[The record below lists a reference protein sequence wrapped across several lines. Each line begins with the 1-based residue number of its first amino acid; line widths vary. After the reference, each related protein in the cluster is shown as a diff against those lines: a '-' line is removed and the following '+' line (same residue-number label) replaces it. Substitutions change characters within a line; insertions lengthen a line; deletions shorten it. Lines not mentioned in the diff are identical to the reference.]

1 MTLKTVLYQ
10 KWSRHLML
18 LTVCLMPFGSFVYS
32 VPVIAEED
40 ASPSASNSVSTLSDV
55 PTVTQNVYVSPKGS
69 DYLGAG
75 TFQAPYRTLPK
86 VRSVLR
92 DTYAE
97 RPEGGTTVWL
107 REGEYELSSTLELN
121 ELDSGTADRPVTYR
135 NYPNEQAV
143 ITTARTIDPT
153 LWQPLNPEAAARV
166 NPAVYADQ
174 LIELDVQS
182 LGLKNTSGFPGGTT
196 FTKEWG
202 IADLIVD
209 GVREPISQWPNPQ
222 QKIGKNRAGWVT
234 MNGSADP
241 QSFYYGEG
249 GQPKDGITTDE
260 VNADQTDR
268 TARWQRSIEQ
278 GHDLYL
284 KGFWRTDFDPVT
296 SKVESIDNT
305 RHIIRLVD
313 MPEGGIG
320 SKWSKEVPI
329 ADSTPAIS
337 STPSSINFPAPS
349 SVTIHN
355 DTYVTQDVYVAHDVY
370 TQPSVPVSPSTVT
383 SVTYQVYRVGTGT
396 EEWQALNLLDEIDMP
411 GEWALDFKD
420 QKIYYYPDGD
430 ISKQNIII
438 ADRTGPIIKLT
449 NTSYLNFV
457 GLTIEGGLNNGIEMQ
472 NSHHILLDN
481 NTIRNI
487 GGGGILDY
495 YGHHNIIQ
503 NNTIYETGSFGISIG
518 YAGNRDTLIPAQSVI
533 TNNHIHHTGTLIALE
548 GLIITQSIGMTIS
561 HNLIHDVP
569 KHGIRYVYNND
580 LLFEYNELHHISL
593 EDGDAGAFYTAQD
606 WTSYGNVLRY
616 NYVHDSPRANGFY
629 ADDGDSG
636 DTFTN
641 NIVSGVSKAFL
652 FGGGHHNRA
661 TGNVIVNATSGIQ
674 IDDRGIARKYT
685 ADSTHAEQLIAK
697 NPLAEPW
704 KSYGRVLADTYG
716 YDTNLWKNILNP
728 KWHPEYPNGTHF
740 KDNAV
745 VQSGALV
752 IPKKGAVVIQNNPR
766 ISSMQSAGLNPNT
779 TNGIY
784 TQNPTILAIFPT
796 INQIYP
802 QIGLQKDNT
811 TSVTATSD

>member
-1 MTLKTVLYQ
+1 MNLKTVLYQ
-10 KWSRHLML
+10 KWSKNLML
-18 LTVCLMPFGSFVYS
+18 LTVFLMPLSSFIYS
-32 VPVIAEED
+32 VPVTAEE
-40 ASPSASNSVSTLSDV
+40 SSASNSESTLSNLS
-55 PTVTQNVYVSPKGS
+55 TVTQNVYVSPKGS
-69 DYLGAG
+69 DFLGSG
-75 TFQAPYRTLPK
+75 TLQAPYRTLPK

-97 RPEGGTTVWL
+97 RPAGGTTIWL

-121 ELDSGTADRPVTYR
+121 ELDSGSADRPVTYR

-143 ITTARTIDPT
+143 ITTAKTIDPT
-153 LWQPLNPEAAARV
+153 RWKPLNSEAAARV
-166 NPAVYADQ
+166 HPAVYADQ
-174 LIELDVQS
+174 LVELDVQS
-182 LGLKNTSGFPGGTT
+182 LGLKNTSGFPGGTS

-202 IADLIVD
+202 IVDLIVD

-222 QKIGKNRAGWVT
+222 QKIGKNRVGWVT

-305 RHIIRLVD
+305 RHTIRLVD
-313 MPEGGIG
+313 IPEGGMG
-320 SKWSKEVPI
+320 SKWSKDAPV
-329 ADSTPAIS
+329 ADSTGTGTTTSTTI
-337 STPSSINFPAPS
+337 STPLPAQSP
-349 SVTIHN
+349 VTIHG
-355 DTYVTQDVYVAHDVY
+355 DTYVTQDVYVTDDVY
-370 TQPSVPVSPSTVT
+370 HAPLFPEPLLTAT

-396 EEWQALNLLDEIDMP
+396 EEWQALNLLDEIDTP

-430 ISKQNIII
+430 INKQNIII
-438 ADRTGPIIKLT
+438 ADRTGPIIKL
-449 NTSYLNFV
+449 NNASYLNFV

-472 NSHHILLDN
+472 SSHHISLDN

-495 YGHHNIIQ
+495 YGHDNRIQ

-518 YAGNRDTLIPAQSVI
+518 YAGNRDTLTPAHSWI
-533 TNNHIHHTGTLIALE
+533 TNNHIHNTGTLIALE
-548 GLIITQSIGMTIS
+548 GLIITQSIGMTIN

-661 TGNVIVNATSGIQ
+661 TGNLIINATSGIQ

-697 NPLAEPW
+697 NPSTGPW
-704 KSYGRVLADTYG
+704 KEYGRVLADTYG
-716 YDTNLWKNILNP
+716 YDTNLWKNMLNP

-740 KDNAV
+740 KDNAI
-745 VQSGALV
+745 VQSGTLV
-752 IPKKGAVVIQNNPR
+752 IPKKGAVIIQNNPR
-766 ISSMQSAGLNPNT
+766 ITNTQSAGLNPNT
-779 TNGIY
+779 TNGFY
-784 TQNPTILAIFPT
+784 TQNPTILAIFPN
-796 INQIYP
+796 INTIYP
-802 QIGLQKDNT
+802 QIGLQKGEVIS
-811 TSVTATSD
+811 TSSSD

>member
-1 MTLKTVLYQ
+1 MNLKTILYQ
-10 KWSRHLML
+10 KWSKHLMIC
-18 LTVCLMPFGSFVYS
+18 TVFLMPLSSFIYA
-32 VPVIAEED
+32 VPATAEEKS
-40 ASPSASNSVSTLSDV
+40 AFSASNSESTLSNLS
-55 PTVTQNVYVSPKGS
+55 TVTQNVYVSPKGS
-69 DYLGAG
+69 DLLGSG
-75 TFQAPYRTLPK
+75 TLQAPYRTLPK

-97 RPEGGTTVWL
+97 RPAGGTTIWL
-107 REGEYELSSTLELN
+107 REGEYELSSSLELN
-121 ELDSGTADRPVTYR
+121 ELDSGTAERPVTYR

-143 ITTARTIDPT
+143 ITTAKTIDPT
-153 LWQPLNPEAAARV
+153 RWKPLNPEAAARV
-166 NPAVYADQ
+166 HPAVYADQ
-174 LIELDVQS
+174 LVELDVHS
-182 LGLKNTSGFPGGTT
+182 LGLKNTSGFPGGTS

-202 IADLIVD
+202 IVDLIVD

-222 QKIGKNRAGWVT
+222 QKIGKNRVGWVT

-296 SKVESIDNT
+296 SKVERIDNE
-305 RHIIRLVD
+305 RHTIRLVD
-313 MPEGGIG
+313 IPEGGMG
-320 SKWSKEVPI
+320 SKWSKDAPV
-329 ADSTPAIS
+329 ADATRTITPATVSTPL
-337 STPSSINFPAPS
+337 PSQSP
-349 SVTIHN
+349 VTIHG
-355 DTYVTQDVYVAHDVY
+355 DTYVMQDVYVTDDVY
-370 TQPSVPVSPSTVT
+370 HAPLFPEPLMTAT

-396 EEWQALNLLDEIDMP
+396 EEWQALNLLDEIDTP

-430 ISKQNIII
+430 INKQNIII
-438 ADRTGPIIKLT
+438 ADRTGPIIKL
-449 NTSYLNFV
+449 NNAAYLNFV

-472 NSHHILLDN
+472 SSHHISMDG

-495 YGHHNIIQ
+495 YGHDNTIQ

-518 YAGNRDTLIPAQSVI
+518 YAGNRDMLTPAYSRI
-533 TNNHIHHTGTLIALE
+533 TNNHIHNTGTLIALE
-548 GLIITQSIGMTIS
+548 ALIITQSIGMTID

-636 DTFTN
+636 DTFTH

-697 NPLAEPW
+697 NPFTGTW
-704 KSYGRVLADTYG
+704 KAYGRVLADTYG
-716 YDTNLWKNILNP
+716 YDTNLWKNMLNP

-740 KDNAV
+740 KDNAI

-752 IPKKGAVVIQNNPR
+752 IPKKGAVKIQNNPR
-766 ISSMQSAGLNPNT
+766 ITSTQSAGLNPNT
-779 TNGIY
+779 TNGSY
-784 TQNPTILAIFPT
+784 TQNPTILAIFPNINT
-796 INQIYP
+796 IFP
-802 QIGLQKDNT
+802 QIGLQKE
-811 TSVTATSD
+811 TSIAH

>member
-32 VPVIAEED
+32 APVIAEEGS
-40 ASPSASNSVSTLSDV
+40 SPSASNSVSTLSDV

-75 TFQAPYRTLPK
+75 TLQAPYRTLPK

-143 ITTARTIDPT
+143 ITTAKTIDST
-153 LWQPLNPEAAARV
+153 LWQPLSPEAAARV
-166 NPAVYADQ
+166 NPAVYANQ
-174 LIELDVQS
+174 LVQLDVQS

-222 QKIGKNRAGWVT
+222 QKISKNRAGWVT

-337 STPSSINFPAPS
+337 STAPSVNFPAPS
-349 SVTIHN
+349 PVTIHN

-370 TQPSVPVSPSTVT
+370 TQPSVPVSPPTVT

-472 NSHHILLDN
+472 NSHHILLDS

-495 YGHHNIIQ
+495 YGHHNIMQ

-606 WTSYGNVLRY
+606 WTSYGNILRY

-661 TGNVIVNATSGIQ
+661 TGNLVINATSGIQ

-685 ADSTHAEQLIAK
+685 ADSTHADQLIAK
-697 NPLAEPW
+697 YPLAEPW

-716 YDTNLWKNILNP
+716 YDTNLWKNMLNP

-779 TNGIY
+779 TNGVY
-784 TQNPTILAIFPT
+784 TQNPTILTIFPT

-802 QIGLQKDNT
+802 QIGLQKDST
-811 TSVTATSD
+811 TSITATSD

>member
-1 MTLKTVLYQ
+1 MSVKTVLYP
-10 KWSRHLML
+10 KWSKNLMV
-18 LTVCLMPFGSFVYS
+18 LTVFLMPFSSFIYS
-32 VPVIAEED
+32 VPVTAED
-40 ASPSASNSVSTLSDV
+40 ASAPSASNSESTLS
-55 PTVTQNVYVSPKGS
+55 PLSTVTQNVYISPKGS
-69 DYLGAG
+69 DLLGSG
-75 TFQAPYRTLPK
+75 TLQAPYRTLPK

-97 RPEGGTTVWL
+97 RPAGGTTIWL

-121 ELDSGTADRPVTYR
+121 ELDSGTAESPVTYR

-143 ITTARTIDPT
+143 ITTAKTIDPT
-153 LWQPLNPEAAARV
+153 RWRPLNPEAAARV
-166 NPAVYADQ
+166 HPAVYADQ
-174 LIELDVQS
+174 LVELDVQS
-182 LGLKNTSGFPGGTT
+182 LGLKNTSGFPGGTS
-196 FTKEWG
+196 FMKEWG
-202 IADLIVD
+202 IVDLIVD

-296 SKVESIDNT
+296 SKVERIDNA
-305 RHIIRLVD
+305 RHMIRLVD
-313 MPEGGIG
+313 IPEGGMG
-320 SKWSKEVPI
+320 SKWSKDAPV
-329 ADSTPAIS
+329 ADSTETTTSATIPVATLPAQS
-337 STPSSINFPAPS
+337 P
-349 SVTIHN
+349 VTIHN
-355 DTYVTQDVYVAHDVY
+355 DTYVMQDVYVTDDVY
-370 TQPSVPVSPSTVT
+370 HAPLMPEPLLTAT

-430 ISKQNIII
+430 INKQNIII
-438 ADRTGPIIKLT
+438 ADRTGPIIKL
-449 NTSYLNFV
+449 NNASYLNFV

-472 NSHHILLDN
+472 SSHHIALDN

-495 YGHHNIIQ
+495 YGHNNMMQ

-518 YAGNRDTLIPAQSVI
+518 YAGNRDTLTPADSWI
-533 TNNHIHHTGTLIALE
+533 TNNHIHDTGTLIALE
-548 GLIITQSIGMTIS
+548 GLIITQSIGMTIN

-629 ADDGDSG
+629 VDDGDSG
-636 DTFTN
+636 DTFTH
-641 NIVSGVSKAFL
+641 NIISGVSKAFL

-661 TGNVIVNATSGIQ
+661 TGNLIINATSGIQ

-685 ADSTHAEQLIAK
+685 ADSTYAEQLIAK
-697 NPLAEPW
+697 NPFNGAW
-704 KSYGRVLADTYG
+704 KVYGRVLSDTYE
-716 YDTNLWKNILNP
+716 YDSNLWQNILNP

-740 KDNAV
+740 KDNAI
-745 VQSGALV
+745 VQSGTLV
-752 IPKKGAVVIQNNPR
+752 IPKKGAVRIQNNPR
-766 ISSMQSAGLNPNT
+766 ITSAQSAGVYPNT

-784 TQNPTILAIFPT
+784 TQNPTILAIFPD
-796 INQIYP
+796 INIVYP
-802 QIGLQKDNT
+802 QIGLQKEDIIST
-811 TSVTATSD
+811 FSF

>member
-10 KWSRHLML
+10 KWSRHLVL

-32 VPVIAEED
+32 VPVIAEEN

-222 QKIGKNRAGWVT
+222 QKIGKNRVGWVT

-337 STPSSINFPAPS
+337 STASSVNFPAPS
-349 SVTIHN
+349 PVTIHN

-370 TQPSVPVSPSTVT
+370 TQPSVPVSPPTVT

-697 NPLAEPW
+697 QPLAEPW

>member
-32 VPVIAEED
+32 APVIAEEGS
-40 ASPSASNSVSTLSDV
+40 SPSASNSVSTLSDV

-75 TFQAPYRTLPK
+75 TLQAPYRTLPK

-143 ITTARTIDPT
+143 ITTAKTIDST
-153 LWQPLNPEAAARV
+153 LWQPLSPEAAARV
-166 NPAVYADQ
+166 NPAVYANQ
-174 LIELDVQS
+174 LVQLDVQS

-329 ADSTPAIS
+329 VDPTPATS
-337 STPSSINFPAPS
+337 STATSINLPALSP
-349 SVTIHN
+349 VTIHN

-370 TQPSVPVSPSTVT
+370 TQPSIPVSPPTVT

-420 QKIYYYPDGD
+420 QKIYYYPNGD

-472 NSHHILLDN
+472 SSHHILLDS

-495 YGHHNIIQ
+495 YGHHNIMQ

-661 TGNVIVNATSGIQ
+661 TGNLVINATSGIQ

-697 NPLAEPW
+697 HPLAEPW

-716 YDTNLWKNILNP
+716 YDTNLWKNMLNP

-779 TNGIY
+779 TNGVY

-802 QIGLQKDNT
+802 QIGLQKDST
-811 TSVTATSD
+811 TSITATSD

>member
-1 MTLKTVLYQ
+1 MTAKTMLYP

-18 LTVCLMPFGSFVYS
+18 LTVFLMPLGSFVYS
-32 VPVIAEED
+32 TPAIAEE
-40 ASPSASNSVSTLSDV
+40 ASSTSASNSVSTLSDV

-69 DYLGAG
+69 DYLGSG
-75 TFQAPYRTLPK
+75 TVQAPYRTLPK

-92 DTYAE
+92 DTYSE
-97 RPEGGTTVWL
+97 RPAGGTTIWL

-121 ELDSGTADRPVTYR
+121 ELDSGTAEQPITYR

-143 ITTARTIDPT
+143 ITTAKTIDPT
-153 LWQPLNPEAAARV
+153 LWKPLNAEAAARV
-166 NPAVYADQ
+166 HPAVYADQ
-174 LIELDVQS
+174 LVELDVQS

-202 IADLIVD
+202 IVDLIVD

-296 SKVESIDNT
+296 SKVESIDTT
-305 RHIIRLVD
+305 RHIVRLVD
-313 MPEGGIG
+313 IPEGGIG

-329 ADSTPAIS
+329 VPSTN
-337 STPSSINFPAPS
+337 PSPS
-349 SVTIHN
+349 ATVVPFTVPDQSPVTIHD
-355 DTYVTQDVYVAHDVY
+355 DTYVTKDVYVTQDVY
-370 TQPSVPVSPSTVT
+370 TQPSVPVSPLTVT

-430 ISKQNIII
+430 INKQNIII

-449 NTSYLNFV
+449 NASYLNFI

-472 NSHHILLDN
+472 SSHHISLDS

-487 GGGGILDY
+487 GGGGVLDY
-495 YGHHNIIQ
+495 YGHHNIMQ
-503 NNTIYETGSFGISIG
+503 NNTIYETGSFGMSIG
-518 YAGNRDTLIPAQSVI
+518 YAGNRDTLNPAQSVI
-533 TNNHIHHTGTLIALE
+533 TNNHIHNTGTLIALE

-661 TGNVIVNATSGIQ
+661 TGNLIVNATSGIQ

-685 ADSTHAEQLIAK
+685 ADSTYAEQLMAK
-697 NPLAEPW
+697 NPVAEPW
-704 KSYGRVLADTYG
+704 KTYGRVLADTYG
-716 YDTNLWKNILNP
+716 YDSNLWQNILNS

-752 IPKKGAVVIQNNPR
+752 IPKKGAVIIQNNPR
-766 ISSMQSAGLNPNT
+766 ISSIQSAKLNPNT
-779 TNGIY
+779 TTGVY
-784 TQNPTILAIFPT
+784 TENPTILAIFPN

-802 QIGLQKDNT
+802 QIGLQKENT
-811 TSVTATSD
+811 TSTSS

>member
-1 MTLKTVLYQ
+1 MTTKTVLYQ

-18 LTVCLMPFGSFVYS
+18 LTVFLMPLGSFVYS
-32 VPVIAEED
+32 TPAIAEE
-40 ASPSASNSVSTLSDV
+40 ASSTSASNSVSTLSDV

-69 DYLGAG
+69 DYLGSG
-75 TFQAPYRTLPK
+75 TVQAPYRTLPK

-92 DTYAE
+92 DTYSE
-97 RPEGGTTVWL
+97 RPAGGTTIWL

-121 ELDSGTADRPVTYR
+121 ELDSGTAEQPITYR

-143 ITTARTIDPT
+143 ITTAKTIDPT
-153 LWQPLNPEAAARV
+153 LWKPLNAEAAARV
-166 NPAVYADQ
+166 HPAVYADQ
-174 LIELDVQS
+174 LVELNVQS

-202 IADLIVD
+202 IVDLIVD

-268 TARWQRSIEQ
+268 TSRWQRSIEQ

-296 SKVESIDNT
+296 SKVESIDTT
-305 RHIIRLVD
+305 RHIVRLVD
-313 MPEGGIG
+313 IPEGGIG
-320 SKWSKEVPI
+320 SKWSKEVPVVP
-329 ADSTPAIS
+329 STNS
-337 STPSSINFPAPS
+337 SPSATVVPFTVPEQSP
-349 SVTIHN
+349 VTIHD
-355 DTYVTQDVYVAHDVY
+355 DTYVTKDVYVTQDVY
-370 TQPSVPVSPSTVT
+370 TQSSVPVSPLTVT

-430 ISKQNIII
+430 INKQNIII

-449 NTSYLNFV
+449 NASYLNFI

-472 NSHHILLDN
+472 SSHHISLDS

-487 GGGGILDY
+487 GGGGVLDY
-495 YGHHNIIQ
+495 YGHHNIMQ
-503 NNTIYETGSFGISIG
+503 NNTIYETGSFGMSIG
-518 YAGNRDTLIPAQSVI
+518 YAGNRDTLTSAQSVI
-533 TNNHIHHTGTLIALE
+533 TNNHIRNTGTLIALE

-661 TGNVIVNATSGIQ
+661 TGNLIVNATSGIQ

-685 ADSTHAEQLIAK
+685 ADSTYAEQLMAK
-697 NPLAEPW
+697 NPVAEPW
-704 KSYGRVLADTYG
+704 KTYGRVLADTYG
-716 YDTNLWKNILNP
+716 YDSNLWQNILNS

-752 IPKKGAVVIQNNPR
+752 IPKKGAVIIQNNPR
-766 ISSMQSAGLNPNT
+766 ISSIQSAKLNPNT
-779 TNGIY
+779 TTGVY
-784 TQNPTILAIFPT
+784 TENPTILAIFPN

-802 QIGLQKDNT
+802 QIGLQKENT
-811 TSVTATSD
+811 TSTSS

>member
-32 VPVIAEED
+32 APVIAEEGS
-40 ASPSASNSVSTLSDV
+40 SPSASNSVSTLSDV
-55 PTVTQNVYVSPKGS
+55 PIVTQNVYVSPKGS

-75 TFQAPYRTLPK
+75 TLQAPYRTLPK

-143 ITTARTIDPT
+143 ITTAKTIDST
-153 LWQPLNPEAAARV
+153 LWQPLSPEAAARV

-174 LIELDVQS
+174 LVQLDVQS

-329 ADSTPAIS
+329 VDPTSATSATA
-337 STPSSINFPAPS
+337 PSVNLPAPS
-349 SVTIHN
+349 PITIHN

-370 TQPSVPVSPSTVT
+370 TQPSVPVSPPTVT

-420 QKIYYYPDGD
+420 QKIYYYPNGD

-472 NSHHILLDN
+472 NSHDILLDN

-495 YGHHNIIQ
+495 YGHHNIMQ

-661 TGNVIVNATSGIQ
+661 TGNLIINATSGIQ

-697 NPLAEPW
+697 HPLAEPW

-716 YDTNLWKNILNP
+716 YDTNLWKNMLNP

-779 TNGIY
+779 TNGVY

-802 QIGLQKDNT
+802 QIGLQKDST
-811 TSVTATSD
+811 TSITATSD